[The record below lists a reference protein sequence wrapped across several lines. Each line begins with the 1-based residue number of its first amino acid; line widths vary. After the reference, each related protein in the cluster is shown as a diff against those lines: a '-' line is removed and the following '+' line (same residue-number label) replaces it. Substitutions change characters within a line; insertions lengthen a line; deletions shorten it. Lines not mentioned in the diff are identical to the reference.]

1 MRVSETQS
9 HESLSFTGVSFVS
22 DFFLFPLLVA
32 FTNSFMSEQEIA
44 TNYIAVTDKSV
55 SAYESNSGTSFAT
68 FQLIPNVVVLTQY
81 YNVLIKKAHFLL
93 MFWNSVAI
101 TAPIV
106 LGQTVVATMAAYAF
120 TTLKFRGSNFLFF
133 LYILV
138 MLMPFQVTLVAN
150 YLVVS
155 RLGLLDRHLSIVL
168 PGIFSPFGVFLLRQH
183 MEQIPKSYLEAAKV
197 DGANQL
203 QIFLRIIVPM
213 CKSGIAAMA
222 MLVLIDN
229 WNMVEQPL
237 IFLQDALKQPLSLF
251 LSRIVSGEM
260 GLAFAASTLYT
271 MPMLLSF
278 LYAENYLVEGIRLS
292 GIKG

>member
-1 MRVSETQS
+1 MRAFR
-9 HESLSFTGVSFVS
+9 LLACLLLAI
-22 DFFLFPLLVA
+22 FFLFPLLVT